1 MRLPLGYDNFKD
13 IIDKKLDFVDKTL
26 FIKDILDDDATQ
38 VAVITRPRRFGK
50 TLNLSMLHHFLAS
63 EAYGQSTRGLFDGL
77 KIAAL
82 GDEYMRHQGRYPV
95 VFITFKDVKD
105 HHFEHSLRNMQLLMG
120 GIFNEHRYLLS
131 GPRLSQEDKEFFQTV
146 LSSKA
151 DPSML
156 QLAIKNLTM
165 YLYQHHGVKPWL
177 LIDEYDT
184 PIQSAYVHGYY
195 EPMISL
201 MRGMFGSALKTNP
214 YLERAVITGILR
226 VAKESLFSGVN
237 NLKVYSL
244 IQSHYGQYF
253 GFTEE
258 EVTDLLEKAKLT
270 EKSAEIRD
278 WYNGYQVGKWTV
290 YNPWAIVNCIHDQGE
305 LASPWTNTSDNQIIK
320 NLLTHSSESFRTQ
333 FEDLLAG
340 KTLEKLIDEN
350 VVFGDLTK
358 NESAAWSLLLMAGYL
373 KVTSSR
379 REDEEL
385 WCVLGIPN
393 REVRSL
399 YRRIIR
405 EWLSNGHGIEWFN
418 QFLNHLLTG
427 NIPAFEADFR
437 HLVEETFSVHDT
449 SKDPEAFYHGFM
461 VGATANLY
469 HNKNYEIK
477 SNRESGYGRY
487 DYMIFSHDVTKP
499 TILLEIKRVKK
510 TEKMNADD
518 LDKVLVQTAQQALTQ
533 IQQQNYL
540 SEARQRGRTNIIK
553 IGLAFCGKHFEI
565 QAEREDSEYS
575 ESH

>member
-1 MRLPLGYDNFKD
+1 MKLPLGYDNFKD

-26 FIKDILDDDATQ
+26 WIKEILDDDATQ

-50 TLNLSMLHHFLAS
+50 TLNLSMLHHFLA
-63 EAYGQSTRGLFDGL
+63 EEVNRQSTKGLFAGL
-77 KIAAL
+77 KITSL
-82 GDEYMRHQGRYPV
+82 GDEYQRHQGQYPV
-95 VFITFKDVKD
+95 IFITFKDVKD
-105 HHFEHSLRNMQLLMG
+105 HGFEYALRKMTGLMAEVYK
-120 GIFNEHRYLLS
+120 EHRYLLTS
-131 GPRLSQEDKEFFQTV
+131 SFLNEEDKLFYQAILRE
-146 LSSKA
+146 KA
-151 DPSML
+151 DQLML
-156 QLAIKNLTM
+156 ETALKKLIA
-165 YLYQHHGVKPWL
+165 YLYQHHSVKPWL
-177 LIDEYDT
+177 LMDEYDT

-201 MRGMFGSALKTNP
+201 LRGMFGAALKTNP

-244 IQSHYGQYF
+244 IHSHYGQYF

-258 EVTDLLEKAKLT
+258 EVADLLKKARLT

-278 WYNGYQVGKWTV
+278 WYNGYRVGEWTV

-373 KVTSSR
+373 KVTGKRQTERGPYCLLS
-379 REDEEL
+379 
-385 WCVLGIPN
+385 IPN
-393 REVRSL
+393 REIRGL
-399 YRRIIR
+399 YARII
-405 EWLSNGHGIEWFN
+405 EQWLSNGHGPEWFEN
-418 QFLNHLLTG
+418 FLNHLLTG
-427 NIPAFEADFR
+427 NLPAFEADFR

-487 DYMIFSHDVTKP
+487 DYMIFSHDITKP

-510 TEKMNADD
+510 IEKMNTDD
-518 LDKVLVQTAQQALTQ
+518 LDKVLTQSAQQALVQ

-553 IGLAFCGKHFEI
+553 IGLAFCGKHFQI
-565 QAEREDSEYS
+565 QAERENSEYS

>member
-1 MRLPLGYDNFKD
+1 MKLPLGYDNFKE
-13 IIDKKLDFVDKTL
+13 IIDGKFDFVDKSL
-26 FIKDILDDDATQ
+26 WIKEVLDDAAK
-38 VAVITRPRRFGK
+38 VVVVTRPRRFGK
-50 TLNLSMLHHFLAS
+50 TLNLSMLHYFLAS
-63 EAYGQSTRGLFDGL
+63 EAYGQSTKGLFEGL
-77 KIAAL
+77 KIAAV
-82 GDEYMRHQGRYPV
+82 GDEYRRHQGRYPV
-95 VFITFKDVKD
+95 IFITFKDVKD
-105 HHFEHSLRNMQLLMG
+105 HGFEHVLQKITILMAKVYR
-120 GIFNEHRYLLS
+120 EHRYLLS
-131 GPRLSQEDKEFFQTV
+131 SSHLAEEDKRFFQDILNGKSTQ
-146 LSSKA
+146 S
-151 DPSML
+151 
-156 QLAIKNLTM
+156 QLEVAIEKLTF
-165 YLYQHHGVKPWL
+165 YLFQHHGIKPWL
-177 LIDEYDT
+177 LMDEYDT

-201 MRGMFGSALKTNP
+201 LRGMFGAALKTNP

-258 EVTDLLEKAKLT
+258 EVTDLLKKAQLET
-270 EKSAEIRD
+270 KSADIRD

-290 YNPWAIVNCIHDQGE
+290 YNPWSMVKCMREEGE
-305 LASPWTNTSDNQIIK
+305 LAPHWINTSDNQIIK
-320 NLLTHSSESFRTQ
+320 NLLTHSSESFRIQ

-350 VVFGDLTK
+350 VVFGDLTR

-373 KVTSSR
+373 KVTGKRQTERGPYCLLS
-379 REDEEL
+379 
-385 WCVLGIPN
+385 IPN
-393 REVRSL
+393 REVRGL
-399 YRRIIR
+399 YARII
-405 EWLSNGHGIEWFN
+405 EQWLSNGHGPEWFES
-418 QFLNHLLTG
+418 FLNHLLVG
-427 NIPAFEADFR
+427 NLTAFEADFR

-461 VGATANLY
+461 VGATASLY

-487 DYMIFSHDVTKP
+487 DYMIFSHDLAKP

-510 TEKMNADD
+510 NERMSTED
-518 LDKVLVQTAQQALTQ
+518 LEKILTETAQQALMQ

-553 IGLAFCGKHFEI
+553 IGLAFCGKHFQI
-565 QAEREDSEYS
+565 QAEKSGSE
-575 ESH
+575 